1 MKYGTCIVAWYNFD
15 NWISALRDN
24 NINLCF
30 LFTSTTRICAPL
42 TTGTVGLAGSYFKIV
57 VVFLPGTPSCTKFL
71 WNRFDRNLRLIVSS
85 IRELNFDL
93 FDVFIFGDFNLNIRS
108 GISANV
114 NHDYVG
120 FFWVDVGIDALRVT
134 IDYLDDFFDTCR
146 DCHIEYNFF
155 LSSMLNDQIFSISAF
170 CFALMFDADFLKFAI
185 IVVFGFQNGNIFRDY
200 LNNISL
206 NRYQGLARLIDMS
219 NCWCVTGCIL
229 YDVDWISCVVVIILY
244 DFNFGIFLCKRIDHN
259 WLFFHII
266 NEHYLFACLVSDHF
280 NNNGLIRLINKVF
293 VFIVWIFYLDNNWR
307 GSTNINIE
315 NVLWLSSVLCGSRWQ
330 DVVDSGMIVT
340 SRA

>member
-229 YDVDWISCVVVIILY
+229 YDVD
-244 DFNFGIFLCKRIDHN
+244 
-259 WLFFHII
+259 
-266 NEHYLFACLVSDHF
+266 
-280 NNNGLIRLINKVF
+280 
-293 VFIVWIFYLDNNWR
+293 
-307 GSTNINIE
+307 
-315 NVLWLSSVLCGSRWQ
+315 
-330 DVVDSGMIVT
+330 
-340 SRA
+340 